1 MDLWGA
7 GINFI
12 FDGEKIKKARKIL
25 RIFFWASFK
34 NETRDA
40 KILMQNR
47 FFHTADDGRSA
58 CAQYNI

>member
-12 FDGEKIKKARKIL
+12 LDGEKIKKARKIL
-25 RIFFWASFK
+25 RIFWDKFK
-34 NETRDA
+34 IEARDA
-40 KILMQNR
+40 KILETNR

>member
-25 RIFFWASFK
+25 RIFWGKF
-34 NETRDA
+34 
-40 KILMQNR
+40 
-47 FFHTADDGRSA
+47 
-58 CAQYNI
+58 

>member
-12 FDGEKIKKARKIL
+12 LDGEKNQKGQKNFEKFL
-25 RIFFWASFK
+25 GQVLK

-40 KILMQNR
+40 KILE
-47 FFHTADDGRSA
+47 
-58 CAQYNI
+58 